1 MAETDDSSQQYI
13 ALLEAYKE
21 QLETIETQ
29 STYLQALINEYAK
42 ANITME
48 NLGKGKKDADL
59 LLPIGG
65 GTFIFAKSADNTKV
79 LVSIGADIVIE
90 KTVEDATKIIDGR
103 IQELQE
109 NLSKLNDVA
118 NQIQQKYYKI
128 SEKLQGVTK

>member
-1 MAETDDSSQQYI
+1 MAETDDSSRQYI

-65 GTFIFAKSADNTKV
+65 GTFVFAKSADNTKV

-118 NQIQQKYYKI
+118 NQIQQKYYDI
-128 SEKLQGVTK
+128 SEKLQGVVK